1 MRAFKTAQA
10 GGVFGASVLMLVAVL
25 GVSASA
31 YAETKTFKPGP
42 EQEFKVP
49 AGVTEVQ
56 VEAVG
61 GAGGA
66 GGTCKGG
73 VTYAGGS
80 GAKVTATLSVSG
92 VKTLYFDFG
101 GGGKGGANLENC
113 YPPGGDGGGASDVR
127 TEAGT
132 LSSRQIVAG
141 GGGGG
146 GSSFEFGQSGCQEE
160 AGAGGSADALEGEAG
175 FNGTATRTG
184 DCPPALE
191 ASGGGG
197 GKASAGG
204 EGGSQEGLGV
214 SCVAGSGGEG
224 TGGNGVSSIV
234 PSCAPSGGGG
244 GGYFGGGGGGGGRRD
259 SAGGGAGSSFVA
271 ASAKGGKV
279 ASGAGLAQQVV
290 ITYTVPAAP
299 SEVSTTLSGGGQ
311 SGEKITVPEGTAVTD
326 HATLTGENAATA
338 TGKISYKQYSDKE
351 CLNEVGQPQTEDL
364 EGAGIPPSGPETLAA
379 GTYYWQ
385 AAYSGDQFNN
395 TSHSICGAEVETVT
409 AKATATCGKTTVGKS
424 SDSLLANFKRVN
436 QCTLPVNATVSELSI
451 YLSPN
456 SHSGTQLIKGIFYAD
471 SKGKPIG
478 LLGTTVQVSFTSKS
492 KAGWYHL
499 AFPEPLK
506 LLAGSYWI
514 GMITGST
521 KYVGAEHYDKVAN
534 AEDSNTNSYTAG
546 ASNPFGSFNK
556 SNEQMSLYATYTP
569 SGPGCSSTQLIASC

>member
-1 MRAFKTAQA
+1 MRAFKAGQA
-10 GGVFGASVLMLVAVL
+10 GGFCGASVLMLVAVL
-25 GVSASA
+25 GFSASA
-31 YAETKTFKPGP
+31 YAESKTFKPGP

-56 VEAVG
+56 VEAIG

-80 GAKVTATLSVSG
+80 GAKVTVTLSVSG
-92 VKTLYFDFG
+92 VKTLYVDFG

-127 TEAGT
+127 TEAGA
-132 LSSRQIVAG
+132 LSSRLIVAG

-184 DCPPALE
+184 DCPGVVE

-197 GKASAGG
+197 GKAGGGG
-204 EGGSQEGLGV
+204 EGGSQEGLGAT
-214 SCVAGSGGEG
+214 CVAGSGGEG

-234 PSCAPSGGGG
+234 PSCVPSGGGG
-244 GGYFGGGGGGGGRRD
+244 GGYFGGGGGGGGSRA
-259 SAGGGAGSSFVA
+259 SAGGGAGSSFIA
-271 ASAKGGKV
+271 SSAKGKV

-290 ITYTVPAAP
+290 ITYTIPAAP
-299 SEVSTTLSGGGQ
+299 TEVSTTLSGGGQ
-311 SGEKITVPEGTAVTD
+311 SGEKITVPEGTAVID

-351 CLNEVGQPQTEDL
+351 CLNEVGQAQTLDL
-364 EGAGIPPSGPETLAA
+364 EGAGIPPSGPETLAP

-424 SDSLLANFKRVN
+424 SAQLLANFKRVN
-436 QCTLPVNATVSELSI
+436 QCTLPVNATLSELSI
-451 YLSPN
+451 YLSPT
-456 SHSGTQLIKGIFYAD
+456 SHSGTQLIKGIVYAD
-471 SKGKPIG
+471 SKGSPTT
-478 LLGTTVQVSFTSKS
+478 LLGTTIQLTFTSKS

-499 AFPEPLK
+499 AFATPLK
-506 LLAGSYWI
+506 LLAGNFWI
-514 GMITGST
+514 GMITGASQN
-521 KYVGAEHYDKVAN
+521 VGAEHYDSVTN
-534 AEDSNTNSYTAG
+534 AQDSNTNSYSAG
-546 ASNPFGSFNK
+546 ASNPFGSFK
-556 SNEQMSLYATYTP
+556 KGNERMSLYATYTA
-569 SGPGCSSTQLIASC
+569 SGAGCSATRSSAVC